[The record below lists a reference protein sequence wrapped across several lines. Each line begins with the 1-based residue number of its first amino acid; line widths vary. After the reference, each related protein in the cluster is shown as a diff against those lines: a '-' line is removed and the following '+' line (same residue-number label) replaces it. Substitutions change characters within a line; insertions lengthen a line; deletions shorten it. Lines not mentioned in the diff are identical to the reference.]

1 MKTQI
6 ILLILD
12 GFGISL
18 KDQGNAVSFA
28 KTPTFDYLM
37 ENYPF
42 STLKASGL
50 AAGLSEAEAGNSE
63 VGHLILGSGR
73 IVYQYMPRIIE
84 NIRDKS
90 FFKNQALVKAVKNV
104 KKHGSNLHL
113 MGLLGTGSA
122 HSYIDHL
129 YGLLELAKQYNL
141 GKYTKLHIFLDGKDS
156 AQFEGANLIRHIN
169 IRLKKIGIGEI
180 ASIIGRFYA
189 MDRDYNWD
197 RTKTAFELIVQGNGL
212 QTVDA
217 ESAIREMYTRGFD
230 DYNMPAIVIT
240 DKNGVQNGTVSPY
253 DSVIFFNY
261 REDRARQITR
271 SFVTPNK
278 VTFKPEVPKEIVFVG
293 FSEYERGLPMEIAFR
308 PPEVSECLSQVL
320 SSAGKKHLHIAET
333 EKYAHITY
341 FFNGFYESKFENE
354 DWILIPSF
362 DINNFADKP
371 ELKAYEIVEKI
382 INGIKENKYD
392 FIVAN
397 IANFDLLGHTG
408 DFGAT
413 VKSIEYVDKLIKE
426 ILYEIEKDEQKIMI
440 ITGDHGNAEK
450 MIDPFTGNKLTE
462 HSRNDVP
469 FILVNKNFKT
479 IKSQVDILIEK
490 KNPIGQIA
498 DVAPTILELFNIKK
512 PSVMTGVS
520 LISKLLSEEKV
531 PKDFTQET
539 ILSTNP

>member
-1 MKTQI
+1 METKI

-18 KDQGNAVSFA
+18 KEQGNAVSFA
-28 KTPTFDYLM
+28 KTPTLDYLI

-42 STLKASGL
+42 STLKAAGL
-50 AAGLSEAEAGNSE
+50 AAGLSESEAGNSE

-73 IVYQYMPRIIE
+73 IIYQYMPRIIE
-84 NIRDKS
+84 SIRDKS
-90 FFKNQALVKAVKNV
+90 FFKNEALVKAIKNV

-129 YGLLELAKQYNL
+129 YGLLELARQYNL
-141 GKYTKLHIFLDGKDS
+141 GKYTKLHIFVDGKDS
-156 AQFEGANLIRHIN
+156 APFEGANLIRHIN
-169 IRLKKIGIGEI
+169 IRLKETGTGEI
-180 ASIIGRFYA
+180 ASVIGRLYA

-197 RTKTAFELIVQGNGL
+197 RTKSAFELIVKGNGL
-212 QTVDA
+212 QTIDPEAAV
-217 ESAIREMYTRGFD
+217 REMYIRGFND
-230 DYNMPAIVIT
+230 NNMPAIVVT
-240 DKNGVQNGTVSPY
+240 DKNGVPNGTVNPY

-293 FSEYERGLPMEIAFR
+293 FSEYERGLPMDIAFN
-308 PPEVSECLSQVL
+308 PPEVKECLAQVL
-320 SSAGKKHLHIAET
+320 SDSGKTQLHIAET

-362 DINNFADKP
+362 DVYNFADKP
-371 ELKAYEIVEKI
+371 ELKTYEIIEKI
-382 INGIKENKYD
+382 INAIKENKYD

-413 VKSIEYVDKLIKE
+413 VKSIEYVDKLLKE
-426 ILYEIEKDEQKIMI
+426 IVNEVEQDEQKIMI
-440 ITGDHGNAEK
+440 VTGDHGNAEK

-462 HSRNDVP
+462 HSRNNVP
-469 FILVNKNFKT
+469 FILINKNFKT
-479 IKSQVDILIEK
+479 TKSQVDILKEK
-490 KNPIGQIA
+490 KDPIGQIA

-512 PSVMTGVS
+512 PAVMTGAS
-520 LISKLLSEEKV
+520 LLSKLLSEEKV

>member
-1 MKTQI
+1 METKI

-18 KDQGNAVSFA
+18 KEQGNAVSFA
-28 KTPTFDYLM
+28 KTPTLDYLI

-42 STLKASGL
+42 STLKAAGL
-50 AAGLSEAEAGNSE
+50 AAGLSESEAGNSE

-73 IVYQYMPRIIE
+73 IIYQYMPRIIE
-84 NIRDKS
+84 SIRDKS
-90 FFKNQALVKAVKNV
+90 FFKNEALVKAIKNV

-129 YGLLELAKQYNL
+129 YGLLELARQYNL
-141 GKYTKLHIFLDGKDS
+141 GKYTKLHIFVDGKDS
-156 AQFEGANLIRHIN
+156 APFEGANLIRHIN
-169 IRLKKIGIGEI
+169 IRLKETGTGEI
-180 ASIIGRFYA
+180 ASVIGRLYA

-197 RTKTAFELIVQGNGL
+197 RTKSAFELIVKGNGL
-212 QTVDA
+212 QTIDPEAAV
-217 ESAIREMYTRGFD
+217 REMYIRGFND
-230 DYNMPAIVIT
+230 NNMPAIVVT
-240 DKNGVQNGTVSPY
+240 DKNGVPNGTVNPY

-261 REDRARQITR
+261 REDRERQITR

-293 FSEYERGLPMEIAFR
+293 FSEYERGLPMDIAFN
-308 PPEVSECLSQVL
+308 PPEVKECLAQVL
-320 SSAGKKHLHIAET
+320 SDSGKTQLHIAET

-362 DINNFADKP
+362 DVYNFADKP
-371 ELKAYEIVEKI
+371 ELKTYEIIEKI
-382 INGIKENKYD
+382 INAIKENKYD

-413 VKSIEYVDKLIKE
+413 VKSIEYVDKLLKE
-426 ILYEIEKDEQKIMI
+426 IVNEVEQDEQKIMI
-440 ITGDHGNAEK
+440 VTGDHGNAEK

-462 HSRNDVP
+462 HSRNNVP
-469 FILVNKNFKT
+469 FILINKNFKT
-479 IKSQVDILIEK
+479 TKSQVDILKEK
-490 KNPIGQIA
+490 KDPIGQIA

-512 PSVMTGVS
+512 PAVMTGAS
-520 LISKLLSEEKV
+520 LLSKLLSEEKV

>member
-1 MKTQI
+1 
-6 ILLILD
+6 
-12 GFGISL
+12 
-18 KDQGNAVSFA
+18 
-28 KTPTFDYLM
+28 
-37 ENYPF
+37 
-42 STLKASGL
+42 
-50 AAGLSEAEAGNSE
+50 
-63 VGHLILGSGR
+63 
-73 IVYQYMPRIIE
+73 
-84 NIRDKS
+84 
-90 FFKNQALVKAVKNV
+90 
-104 KKHGSNLHL
+104 
-113 MGLLGTGSA
+113 
-122 HSYIDHL
+122 
-129 YGLLELAKQYNL
+129 
-141 GKYTKLHIFLDGKDS
+141 
-156 AQFEGANLIRHIN
+156 
-169 IRLKKIGIGEI
+169 
-180 ASIIGRFYA
+180 

-230 DYNMPAIVIT
+230 DYNMPAIVVT

-278 VTFKPEVPKEIVFVG
+278 VTFRPEVPKEIVFVG

-320 SSAGKKHLHIAET
+320 SGAGKKHLHIAET

-354 DWILIPSF
+354 DWVLIPSF

-426 ILYEIEKDEQKIMI
+426 ILYEIEKDEKKIMI

-520 LISKLLSEEKV
+520 LIAKLLSEEKV